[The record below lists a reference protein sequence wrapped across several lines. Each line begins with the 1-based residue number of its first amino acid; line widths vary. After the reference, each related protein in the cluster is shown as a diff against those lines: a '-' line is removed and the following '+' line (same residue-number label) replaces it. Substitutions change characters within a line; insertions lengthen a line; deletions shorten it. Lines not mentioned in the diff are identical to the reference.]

1 MKDIP
6 GFCVVIGANG
16 TGKTTLFD
24 VFGFLQDCL
33 TYNVKQALQRRG
45 NFREVISRG
54 CSEQDNIEIRLQ
66 FRMALFGVDRLVTYL
81 VRIGLEQGAP
91 VVRREYLRYKRAAY
105 GSPFHFLDFRNGA
118 GHAVTNEADFDKP
131 ETKLDREQ
139 QSVEP
144 YVLAIKGLGQFERF
158 KAASAFRR
166 LIENWHVSDF
176 HIQAARGSKD
186 ITGDYEHLSA
196 TGDNLQRV
204 AYDIYEHKRELF
216 DRIVAAMQHRVPGIH
231 KIKPKATEDG
241 RLILHFQDAAFDKP
255 FMDRHVSD
263 GTLKMF
269 AYLVLLYDPAPHP
282 LLCVE
287 EPENQLYPELL
298 WELAEE
304 FRAYAKRGG
313 QVFVSSHSP
322 DFLNAAAL
330 EEVYWLVKE
339 QGDTT
344 IRRAQDDTQLAAWMA
359 EGDQMGHLWRSGE
372 FGKLGLT

>member
-1 MKDIP
+1 
-6 GFCVVIGANG
+6 
-16 TGKTTLFD
+16 
-24 VFGFLQDCL
+24 
-33 TYNVKQALQRRG
+33 
-45 NFREVISRG
+45 
-54 CSEQDNIEIRLQ
+54 
-66 FRMALFGVDRLVTYL
+66 
-81 VRIGLEQGAP
+81 
-91 VVRREYLRYKRAAY
+91 
-105 GSPFHFLDFRNGA
+105 
-118 GHAVTNEADFDKP
+118 
-131 ETKLDREQ
+131 
-139 QSVEP
+139 
-144 YVLAIKGLGQFERF
+144 
-158 KAASAFRR
+158 
-166 LIENWHVSDF
+166 
-176 HIQAARGSKD
+176 
-186 ITGDYEHLSA
+186 
-196 TGDNLQRV
+196 
-204 AYDIYEHKRELF
+204 
-216 DRIVAAMQHRVPGIH
+216 
-231 KIKPKATEDG
+231 
-241 RLILHFQDAAFDKP
+241 
-255 FMDRHVSD
+255 MDRHVSD